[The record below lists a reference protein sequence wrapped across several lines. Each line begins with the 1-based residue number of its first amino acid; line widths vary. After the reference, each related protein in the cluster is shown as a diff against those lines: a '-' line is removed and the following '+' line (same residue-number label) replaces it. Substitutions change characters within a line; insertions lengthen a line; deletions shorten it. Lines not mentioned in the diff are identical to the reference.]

1 MVEAMKFDSRRCYRS
16 GPVNV
21 LGIPA
26 TLAEILRQKYDI
38 QDLKDL
44 LFDLQYIDKD
54 LKVIF
59 TIKGK

>member
-1 MVEAMKFDSRRCYRS
+1 MDLNFDNRRCYRS

-54 LKVIF
+54 GKLIF
-59 TIKGK
+59 TIKGE

>member
-26 TLAEILRQKYDI
+26 TLAEILRQKYKI
-38 QDLKDL
+38 SDLKEL
-44 LFDLQYIDKD
+44 TFDLCYRDGK
-54 LKVIF
+54 LIF
-59 TIKGK
+59 TIKEK